1 MNGSIEFGKEEIC
14 NAKIKFTQ
22 SLVGENDNLIIQIG
36 FELAKWRVVTTNKF
50 VLDGEKMKNI
60 LNILE
65 LRKWEELPRKY
76 ARVSVLN
83 EKVIKIGNIINEKW
97 IKI

>member
-1 MNGSIEFGKEEIC
+1 MNGSIEFGKEEIY

-36 FELAKWRVVTTNKF
+36 FELAKGRVVTTNKF

>member
-1 MNGSIEFGKEEIC
+1 MNGSIEFGKEEIR

-36 FELAKWRVVTTNKF
+36 FELAKGRVVTTNKF

>member
-1 MNGSIEFGKEEIC
+1 
-14 NAKIKFTQ
+14 
-22 SLVGENDNLIIQIG
+22 
-36 FELAKWRVVTTNKF
+36 
-50 VLDGEKMKNI
+50 MKNI